1 MLYYDIFPSVL
12 GPLYIVV
19 SETNIQ
25 RVEIGDE
32 EWGSFYTLNKEQILH
47 QSTPLLEEAMKQIH
61 EYFEGNR
68 QSFELPLAQKGTAFQ
83 QSVWKV
89 LRNIPY
95 GETIS
100 YLDVANQIENPKAVR
115 AVGQANRANPL
126 PIIVPC
132 HRVIGKNKQL
142 TGYAGNKVDL
152 KEMLLTLEGGIAKG

>member
-1 MLYYDIFPSVL
+1 MLYYDVYPSVL

-19 SETNIQ
+19 SETAIH
-25 RVEIGDE
+25 RVRIGDE
-32 EWGSFYTLNKEQILH
+32 EWDSFYTLNKERILR
-47 QSTPLLEEAMKQIH
+47 QSTPLLQEAMKQMD

-68 QSFELPLAQKGTAFQ
+68 QSFELPISQTGTTFQ

-142 TGYAGNKVDL
+142 TGYAGSKIDL
-152 KEMLLTLEGGIAKG
+152 KEILLKLEGVL

>member
-1 MLYYDIFPSVL
+1 MYPSIL

-19 SETNIQ
+19 SDDE
-25 RVEIGDE
+25 VEHVFMGNEDWATFYSLHEDE
-32 EWGSFYTLNKEQILH
+32 LVIEIS
-47 QSTPLLEEAMKQIH
+47 PLMHKVIKQLD
-61 EYFEGNR
+61 EYFEGGR
-68 QSFELPLAQKGTAFQ
+68 KTFDLPLAEKGTAFQ
-83 QSVWKV
+83 KSVWKV

-100 YLDVANQIENPKAVR
+100 YLDVAKQINNPKSVR

-132 HRVIGKNKQL
+132 HRVIGKNKGL

-152 KEMLLTLEGGIAKG
+152 KEKLLILEGVMPKQ